1 MKIAALQMVSSARP
15 EENLNVARSLL
26 VKARDA
32 GAELALLPE
41 YFSTMGLHEHDKLA
55 HAETFGTG
63 MAQDF
68 LARSA
73 QDLGLWVVGGSV
85 PLRSA
90 DSQRVRNSSL
100 VYSPQGLCAARY
112 DKLHLFRFSRDAES
126 FDESR
131 TIEPGDAADQ
141 PVQFTLVDR
150 SACAWRVGLSICYD
164 LRFPEFYRLHAS
176 AGAQLLLVPAAFT
189 WTTGRAHWE
198 LLLRARAVENQAFV
212 LAAAQGGRHENGRQ
226 TWGHS
231 MAVDPWGEVLA
242 QQPQGAGVVVA
253 EVLPERLAQVR
264 NQLPA
269 LGHRRL

>member
-112 DKLHLFRFSRDAES
+112 DKLHLFRYQDGTRSL
-126 FDESR
+126 DESR
-131 TIEPGDAADQ
+131 TMVPGNALVAAQTD
-141 PVQFTLVDR
+141 LG
-150 SACAWRVGLSICYD
+150 RVGLTICYD
-164 LRFPEFYRLHAS
+164 LRFPELVRAM
-176 AGAQLLLVPAAFT
+176 GPVDLLLVPSAFT
-189 WTTGRAHWE
+189 ETTGRAHWE
-198 LLLRARAVENQAFV
+198 VLLRARAIENQCYV
-212 LAAAQGGRHENGRQ
+212 LAAAQGGVHTNGRQ
-226 TWGHS
+226 THGHS
-231 MAVDPWGEVLA
+231 MLVDPWGD
-242 QQPQGAGVVVA
+242 VVA
-253 EVLPERLAQVR
+253 CLPSGPGLVMGEMDLERLASVR
-264 NQLPA
+264 KAIPTHQHQRLVSALPSS
-269 LGHRRL
+269 